1 MTRRGTYIIICGL
14 ILAGIIHIM
23 IILLIPT
30 FGTKD
35 ASDQLS
41 QSNDLWEFVTLS
53 SEGAANIVDID
64 PFFEIGACR
73 FDLGEDSLLVTGPA
87 TDAHWSASV
96 FTEDGKILYS
106 MNKRTA
112 IENKLSILV
121 VNAIQ
126 MSNLRE
132 IQPEEIETS
141 ILVESRNNKGF
152 LVLRV
157 LSPDGSWKSGI
168 AAFLDGVQCNR
179 FAAN

>member
-1 MTRRGTYIIICGL
+1 MTKRGIYILICGL
-14 ILAGIIHIM
+14 VLAGIIHIM
-23 IILLIPT
+23 IILLIPM

-41 QSNDLWEFVTLS
+41 QNNDMWEFVTLS
-53 SEGAANIVDID
+53 SVGAANIADVD

-73 FDLGEDSLLVTGPA
+73 YDLGEDSLLISGPE
-87 TDAHWSASV
+87 TDAFWSASV

-112 IENKLSILV
+112 IEGKLSILV

-152 LVLRV
+152 VVLRV
-157 LSPDGSWKSGI
+157 LTPDESWKSGVE
-168 AAFLDGVQCNR
+168 AFLDSIKCNR
-179 FAAN
+179 YAAN

>member
-1 MTRRGTYIIICGL
+1 
-14 ILAGIIHIM
+14 M

-35 ASDQLS
+35 ASDQMS
-41 QSNDLWEFVTLS
+41 QNSEVWEFVALS
-53 SEGAANIVDID
+53 SVGAANIADVD

-73 FDLGEDSLLVTGPA
+73 FDLNVDSLLISGPE
-87 TDAHWSASV
+87 TDAFWSASV
-96 FTEDGKILYS
+96 FTQDGKILYS

-112 IENKLSILV
+112 IDSKLSILV

-141 ILVESRNNKGF
+141 ILVESRDNKGF
-152 LVLRV
+152 VVLRV
-157 LSPDGSWKSGI
+157 LSPDDSWRSGVK
-168 AAFLDGVQCNR
+168 AFLDSIQCNR
-179 FAAN
+179 YAAN

>member
-1 MTRRGTYIIICGL
+1 
-14 ILAGIIHIM
+14 M

-41 QSNDLWEFVTLS
+41 QNNEVWDFVTLS
-53 SEGAANIVDID
+53 SEGAANIADVD

-73 FDLGEDSLLVTGPA
+73 FDLNIDSLLITGPE
-87 TDAHWSASV
+87 TDAFWSASV

-112 IENKLSILV
+112 IEGKLSILV

-141 ILVESRNNKGF
+141 ILIESRNNKGF
-152 LVLRV
+152 VVLRV
-157 LSPDGSWKSGI
+157 LSPDESWKPGVD
-168 AAFLDGVQCNR
+168 AFLGSIQCNR
-179 FAAN
+179 YAAN